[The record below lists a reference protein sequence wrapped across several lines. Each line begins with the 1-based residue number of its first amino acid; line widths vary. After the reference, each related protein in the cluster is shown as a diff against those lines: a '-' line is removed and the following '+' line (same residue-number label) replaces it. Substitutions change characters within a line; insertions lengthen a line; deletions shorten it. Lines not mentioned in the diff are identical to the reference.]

1 MQAFSFSLRGT
12 GPMEHGDESLAPCWR
27 KSACYWVARASLCGG
42 MSRGGNGRRGGT
54 SSLCHEHYKTE
65 ALSAL
70 ELVPR
75 KVAIMCYMQDAASD
89 SGPVKMCLL
98 FFPTDAIA
106 EVMCLEWVSTH
117 HNRKMQAGQ
126 ISRGDFFDAT
136 QVPAVLSIAL
146 RRPLRNRSRTS
157 DPSLTQQCPNLS
169 GLVFWAEI
177 STHACNYYNLSKFSL
192 FFILYMMNFRDWS
205 STLNTNFYHIN
216 SGSWF
221 YWEIGND

>member
-1 MQAFSFSLRGT
+1 
-12 GPMEHGDESLAPCWR
+12 
-27 KSACYWVARASLCGG
+27 

-106 EVMCLEWVSTH
+106 EVMCLE
-117 HNRKMQAGQ
+117 
-126 ISRGDFFDAT
+126 
-136 QVPAVLSIAL
+136 
-146 RRPLRNRSRTS
+146 
-157 DPSLTQQCPNLS
+157 
-169 GLVFWAEI
+169 
-177 STHACNYYNLSKFSL
+177 
-192 FFILYMMNFRDWS
+192 
-205 STLNTNFYHIN
+205 
-216 SGSWF
+216 
-221 YWEIGND
+221 